1 MAIADFARST
11 RESFL
16 VGWKIE
22 SNWTDPVL
30 FATYRLVQPLASLLI
45 VAFIVII
52 GSSLPGPGLQKAYM
66 ARLIVSNAFFVYVA
80 QITTN
85 MGWLVNTDR
94 SRYEVLKNIYISPG
108 TLHPYIAGR
117 GLVSVVN
124 ATISVIVTLI
134 FSVAL
139 FNGILNLQIPIN
151 LLSANL
157 LLLIPATLLGVA
169 GLIAVGYMLSAI
181 SIVSNRLEFIL
192 GDSVAGVF
200 FLLGGVIFPITA
212 LPSWVQPISAALP
225 VTYFLDVVRDGFG
238 LSTSNYLFDLAYLA
252 LSTVGIVI
260 LGILVFRRAEL
271 RAKRLGLFDRKS
283 EY

>member
-1 MAIADFARST
+1 MAVADFLKSA
-11 RESFL
+11 RESFW
-16 VGWKIE
+16 VGWKVE
-22 SNWTDPVL
+22 SNWADPVL
-30 FATYRLVQPLASLLI
+30 FATYRIVQPLASLLI

-52 GSSLPGPGLQKAYM
+52 GASTGTGLQRDYL
-66 ARLIVSNAFFVYVA
+66 ARLIVSTAFFVYVA

-108 TLHPYIAGR
+108 TLHPYFVGR

-124 ATISVIVTLI
+124 ATISVIVTLL
-134 FSVAL
+134 FSVAV

-169 GLIAVGYMLSAI
+169 GLIAVGYMLAAV

-192 GDSVAGVF
+192 GESVAGVF
-200 FLLGGVIFPITA
+200 FLLGGVIFPISA
-212 LPSWVQPISAALP
+212 LPSWVQPMSAALP
-225 VTYFLDVVRDGFG
+225 VTYFLDVVRDSFG
-238 LSTSNYLFDLAYLA
+238 LSATNHLFDMGYLA
-252 LSTVGIVI
+252 LSTVAIIIV
-260 LGILVFRRAEL
+260 GILVFRRAEL